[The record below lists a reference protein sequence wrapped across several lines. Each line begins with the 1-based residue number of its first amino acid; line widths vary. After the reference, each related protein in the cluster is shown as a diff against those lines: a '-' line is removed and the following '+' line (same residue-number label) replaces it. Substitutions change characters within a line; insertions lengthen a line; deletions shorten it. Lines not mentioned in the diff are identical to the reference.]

1 MEKKESQTKERTRER
16 NGDRGKHVPDLQW
29 VYLPRDMNEDMSAVM
44 RAKINV
50 SADGLWNP
58 FVLGSLEKQDSVVY
72 LIG

>member
-1 MEKKESQTKERTRER
+1 M
-16 NGDRGKHVPDLQW
+16 PDLQW